1 MEAIWRRVSKVS
13 LNEEIIIKFF
23 GAFLYFGR
31 SCSPIPPLLYNIYNF
46 VFSPISITNLK
57 QKHPL
62 IYF

>member
-1 MEAIWRRVSKVS
+1 MKAFLRRVSKVS

-31 SCSPIPPLLYNIYNF
+31 SCSPILSLLNNIFNF
-46 VFSPISITNLK
+46 VFSPNSKHNLK

-62 IYF
+62 NYF